1 MLAAASSS
9 DSDYS
14 SLNPE
19 DVSATNADLPVIGD
33 IANYEFDGDY
43 LDSSGNG
50 RHLQNFGT
58 NFSQGVRNQA
68 VEFGNGKYLKLT
80 GNSSGT
86 IKAISIWIYPTNDS
100 AEQMYFYLSEDR
112 ELYLSFG
119 QTYYI
124 SFPRS
129 PCGRINLSDLP
140 QLNSWNSFIVNLTGA
155 KIQIYLNG
163 IKKIDSNCTSFVDF
177 SNEKYFIGSKLGS
190 GYYFRGKMD
199 SYKIF
204 GRSLNSTEISAL
216 SSE

>member
-1 MLAAASSS
+1 M
-9 DSDYS
+9 
-14 SLNPE
+14 
-19 DVSATNADLPVIGD
+19 
-33 IANYEFDGDY
+33 F
-43 LDSSGNG
+43 
-50 RHLQNFGT
+50 
-58 NFSQGVRNQA
+58 
-68 VEFGNGKYLKLT
+68 
-80 GNSSGT
+80 
-86 IKAISIWIYPTNDS
+86 
-100 AEQMYFYLSEDR
+100 FYLSNDR

-129 PCGRINLSDLP
+129 PCGQHSPPLL

-163 IKKIDSNCTSFVDF
+163 IKRIEENCGSFVDF

-204 GRSLNSTEISAL
+204 GRSLNSSEISTL